1 MPFVIRGFALSFRS
15 LMDIFFNEACSAMIE
30 LTMVMKD
37 SKNLSALPLFTSRIA
52 TQFVLTRS
60 LSKLFLLSFLSLD
73 DIFHCLLDFCYLNFA
88 VEETE
93 HSDQRLLLFPDIQ
106 PSSILLE
113 KILSIR
119 ILERDVTREGGLM

>member
-15 LMDIFFNEACSAMIE
+15 LMDTFFNDACSAMIE

-60 LSKLFLLSFLSLD
+60 LSKLFLLSFLNLD

-93 HSDQRLLLFPDIQ
+93 CSDQGLLL
-106 PSSILLE
+106 
-113 KILSIR
+113 
-119 ILERDVTREGGLM
+119 

>member
-1 MPFVIRGFALSFRS
+1 MPFVIRGFALGFRS

-37 SKNLSALPLFTSRIA
+37 SKNLSVLPLFTSRIA
-52 TQFVLTRS
+52 TQFVLTTS
-60 LSKLFLLSFLSLD
+60 LSKLFLLSFLSVD

-93 HSDQRLLLFPDIQ
+93 RSDQGLLL
-106 PSSILLE
+106 
-113 KILSIR
+113 
-119 ILERDVTREGGLM
+119 